1 MTYQNI
7 PIEVWFIELFDG
19 TLSKEAKHE
28 FLTFCLVNNI
38 EVPHDLT
45 TLASC
50 EDVLDTKDFLR
61 FPAHESILNDPK
73 QDLLF
78 SYKEGLLDDSGAQW
92 IEQQIESN
100 STWKTMHTE
109 ISATY
114 LVPEACE
121 FLEKS
126 VLYKSQPTRW
136 WLTASIAAAAVFIG
150 LILFLFSF
158 KSNELGASKPTSKVK
173 EKTKTIYHAQTA
185 QPDISSPTKRPEG
198 TIDLSVPKPIKGI
211 VISSSRDCIL
221 HPDTYTEQETKPMLS
236 QTELV
241 SDSLDSPPNEITE
254 IVSPVSKSKNLRSWI
269 KERLIERV
277 FVREDNA
284 LVLERE
290 TKWFNQSIWIKYK
303 RHEDRSISQV
313 KLGPFIFEW
322 NKKNKNSNFLSMLPS
337 NQ

>member
-1 MTYQNI
+1 
-7 PIEVWFIELFDG
+7 
-19 TLSKEAKHE
+19 
-28 FLTFCLVNNI
+28 
-38 EVPHDLT
+38 
-45 TLASC
+45 
-50 EDVLDTKDFLR
+50 
-61 FPAHESILNDPK
+61 
-73 QDLLF
+73 
-78 SYKEGLLDDSGAQW
+78 
-92 IEQQIESN
+92 
-100 STWKTMHTE
+100 
-109 ISATY
+109 
-114 LVPEACE
+114 
-121 FLEKS
+121 
-126 VLYKSQPTRW
+126 
-136 WLTASIAAAAVFIG
+136 
-150 LILFLFSF
+150 
-158 KSNELGASKPTSKVK
+158 
-173 EKTKTIYHAQTA
+173 
-185 QPDISSPTKRPEG
+185 
-198 TIDLSVPKPIKGI
+198 VPKPIKGV

>member
-1 MTYQNI
+1 MTFQNI

-19 TLSKEAKHE
+19 TLSEEAKHE
-28 FLTFCLVNNI
+28 FLAFCLVNNI
-38 EVPHDLT
+38 EVPYDLT
-45 TLASC
+45 TLMPSESA
-50 EDVLDTKDFLR
+50 LRTKDFLR

-73 QDLLF
+73 QDLLL
-78 SYKEGLLDDSGAQW
+78 SYTEGLLDDTGAQW

-136 WLTASIAAAAVFIG
+136 WLTASIAAAAIFIG
-150 LILFLFSF
+150 LILFLFPF
-158 KSNELGASKPTSKVK
+158 KSNELGASKPTSKIK
-173 EKTKTIYHAQTA
+173 EKAKTSHQAQTA
-185 QPDISSPTKRPEG
+185 LPDISSTTKRPEG
-198 TIDLSVPKPIKGI
+198 TMDLSVPKPIKGI

-290 TKWFNQSIWIKYK
+290 TRWFNQSIWIKYK
-303 RHEDRSISQV
+303 RQEDRAISQV

-322 NKKNKNSNFLSMLPS
+322 NKKNKNSNFLSMQPS

>member
-7 PIEVWFIELFDG
+7 PIEVWFIDLMDG
-19 TLSKEAKHE
+19 ILSEEAKHE
-28 FLTFCLVNNI
+28 FLAFCLVNNI
-38 EVPHDLT
+38 EVPYDLT
-45 TLASC
+45 ALMPRES
-50 EDVLDTKDFLR
+50 VLDTKDFLR

-73 QDLLF
+73 QDLLL
-78 SYKEGLLDDSGAQW
+78 SYTEGLLTSSGAQW

-114 LVPEACE
+114 LVPETCE

-136 WLTASIAAAAVFIG
+136 WLTASIAAAAIFIG
-150 LILFLFSF
+150 LILFLFPF
-158 KSNELGASKPTSKVK
+158 NSNELGASKPTSKVK
-173 EKTKTIYHAQTA
+173 VKAKTSRQSHQALL
-185 QPDISSPTKRPEG
+185 DISSTTKRQEG

-221 HPDTYTEQETKPMLS
+221 HPDNTEQETKPMLS

-254 IVSPVSKSKNLRSWI
+254 IVSPVNKSKNLRSWI

>member
-1 MTYQNI
+1 MTFQNI
-7 PIEVWFIELFDG
+7 PIEVWFIEWFDG
-19 TLSKEAKHE
+19 TLSEEAKQE
-28 FLTFCLVNNI
+28 FLAFCLVNNI
-38 EVPHDLT
+38 EVPYDLT
-45 TLASC
+45 TLIPS
-50 EDVLDTKDFLR
+50 ESVLPTKDFLR

-73 QDLLF
+73 QDLLL
-78 SYKEGLLDDSGAQW
+78 SYTEGLLDDSGAQW

-121 FLEKS
+121 FLEKN

-136 WLTASIAAAAVFIG
+136 WLTASIAAAAIFIG
-150 LILFLFSF
+150 MILFLFPF
-158 KSNELGASKPTSKVK
+158 KSDEIGSSKPTSKVK
-173 EKTKTIYHAQTA
+173 EKAKTSRQAQTA
-185 QPDISSPTKRPEG
+185 LPDISSTTKTPDG
-198 TIDLSVPKPIKGI
+198 TDELSVPQPIKGI

-221 HPDTYTEQETKPMLS
+221 HPETYTDQETKPMLS

-241 SDSLDSPPNEITE
+241 SDSLESPPNEITE
-254 IVSPVSKSKNLRSWI
+254 IVSPVSKNKNLRFWI

-277 FVREDNA
+277 FDREDNA

-303 RHEDRSISQV
+303 RHEDRSFSQV

-322 NKKNKNSNFLSMLPS
+322 NKKNKNSNFLSMQPS

>member
-1 MTYQNI
+1 M
-7 PIEVWFIELFDG
+7 
-19 TLSKEAKHE
+19 
-28 FLTFCLVNNI
+28 
-38 EVPHDLT
+38 
-45 TLASC
+45 
-50 EDVLDTKDFLR
+50 R

-73 QDLLF
+73 QDLLL
-78 SYKEGLLDDSGAQW
+78 SYTEGLLDDSGAQW

-109 ISATY
+109 ILATY
-114 LVPEACE
+114 LVPETCE

-173 EKTKTIYHAQTA
+173 EKTKTIYQAQTA
-185 QPDISSPTKRPEG
+185 QPDNSSTTKTPED
-198 TIDLSVPKPIKGI
+198 THELSVPKRIKGI
-211 VISSSRDCIL
+211 VISSSRDCML
-221 HPDTYTEQETKPMLS
+221 HPDEYTKEEIVPILS
-236 QTELV
+236 NTQLPI
-241 SDSLDSPPNEITE
+241 DSLERPIDELTQIEAPKNNEKTF
-254 IVSPVSKSKNLRSWI
+254 RSWI
-269 KERLIERV
+269 KERLIERI
-277 FVREDNA
+277 FDREDNA

-290 TKWFNQSIWIKYK
+290 TKWFNQSIGIKYK

>member
-1 MTYQNI
+1 
-7 PIEVWFIELFDG
+7 
-19 TLSKEAKHE
+19 
-28 FLTFCLVNNI
+28 
-38 EVPHDLT
+38 
-45 TLASC
+45 
-50 EDVLDTKDFLR
+50 LR

-73 QDLLF
+73 QDLLL
-78 SYKEGLLDDSGAQW
+78 SYTEGLLDDSGAQW

-121 FLEKS
+121 FLEKN

-136 WLTASIAAAAVFIG
+136 WLTASIAAAAIFIG
-150 LILFLFSF
+150 MILFLFPF
-158 KSNELGASKPTSKVK
+158 KSDEIGSSKPTSKVK
-173 EKTKTIYHAQTA
+173 EKAKTSRQAQTA
-185 QPDISSPTKRPEG
+185 LPDISSTTKTPDG
-198 TIDLSVPKPIKGI
+198 TDELSVPQPIKGI

-221 HPDTYTEQETKPMLS
+221 HPETYTDQETKPMLS

-241 SDSLDSPPNEITE
+241 SDSLESPPNEITE
-254 IVSPVSKSKNLRSWI
+254 IVSPVSKNKNLRFWI

-277 FVREDNA
+277 FDREDNA

-303 RHEDRSISQV
+303 RHEDRSFSQV

-322 NKKNKNSNFLSMLPS
+322 NKKNKNSNFLSMQPS

>member
-1 MTYQNI
+1 MTFQNI

-19 TLSKEAKHE
+19 TLSEEAKHE
-28 FLTFCLVNNI
+28 FLAFCLVNNI
-38 EVPHDLT
+38 EVPYDLT
-45 TLASC
+45 TLMPSESA
-50 EDVLDTKDFLR
+50 LRTKDFLR

-73 QDLLF
+73 QDLLL
-78 SYKEGLLDDSGAQW
+78 SYTEGLLDDTGAQW

-126 VLYKSQPTRW
+126 VLYKSQPIRW
-136 WLTASIAAAAVFIG
+136 WLTASIAAAAIFIG
-150 LILFLFSF
+150 LILFLFPF
-158 KSNELGASKPTSKVK
+158 KSNELGASKPTSKIK
-173 EKTKTIYHAQTA
+173 EKAKTSHQAQTA
-185 QPDISSPTKRPEG
+185 KQNFPSPTITPEG
-198 TIDLSVPKPIKGI
+198 THELSVPQPIKGI

-241 SDSLDSPPNEITE
+241 SDSLDSSTNEITE
-254 IVSPVSKSKNLRSWI
+254 IISPVSKRKNLRSWI

-322 NKKNKNSNFLSMLPS
+322 NKKNKNSNFLSMQPS

>member
-1 MTYQNI
+1 MTFQNI

-19 TLSKEAKHE
+19 TLSEEAKHE
-28 FLTFCLVNNI
+28 FLAFCLVNNI
-38 EVPHDLT
+38 EVPYDLT
-45 TLASC
+45 TLMPSESA
-50 EDVLDTKDFLR
+50 LRTKDFLR

-136 WLTASIAAAAVFIG
+136 WLTASIAAAAIFIG
-150 LILFLFSF
+150 LILFLFPF
-158 KSNELGASKPTSKVK
+158 KSDEIGSSKPTSKVK
-173 EKTKTIYHAQTA
+173 EKAITSHPAQTA
-185 QPDISSPTKRPEG
+185 KQNFPSPTITPEG
-198 TIDLSVPKPIKGI
+198 THELSVPQPIKGI

-221 HPDTYTEQETKPMLS
+221 HPDTHTEQKTKPMLS

-277 FVREDNA
+277 FVRDDNA

>member
-7 PIEVWFIELFDG
+7 PIEVWFIDLMDG
-19 TLSKEAKHE
+19 ILSEEAKHE
-28 FLTFCLVNNI
+28 FLAFCLVNNI
-38 EVPHDLT
+38 EVPYDLT
-45 TLASC
+45 ALMPRES
-50 EDVLDTKDFLR
+50 VLDTKDFLR

-73 QDLLF
+73 QDLLL
-78 SYKEGLLDDSGAQW
+78 SYTEGLLTSSGAQW

-114 LVPEACE
+114 LVPETCE

-136 WLTASIAAAAVFIG
+136 WLTASIAAAAIFIG
-150 LILFLFSF
+150 LILFLFPF
-158 KSNELGASKPTSKVK
+158 NSNELGASKPTSKVK
-173 EKTKTIYHAQTA
+173 VKAKTSRQSHQALL
-185 QPDISSPTKRPEG
+185 DISSTTKRQEG
-198 TIDLSVPKPIKGI
+198 TIDLSVPKPIKGV

-221 HPDTYTEQETKPMLS
+221 HPDNTEQETKPMLS

-254 IVSPVSKSKNLRSWI
+254 IVSPVNKSKNLRSWI

-322 NKKNKNSNFLSMLPS
+322 NKKNKNSNFLSMQPS